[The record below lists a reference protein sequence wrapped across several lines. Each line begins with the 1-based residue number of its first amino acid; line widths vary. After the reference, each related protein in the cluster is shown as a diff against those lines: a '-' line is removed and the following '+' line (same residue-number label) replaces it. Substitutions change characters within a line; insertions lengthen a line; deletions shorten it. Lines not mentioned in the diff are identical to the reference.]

1 MDGADYMGKP
11 VRIANP
17 HYLLWMILLVLLA
30 CLLAVLATAK
40 NMSSSGKM
48 AAVHAEQVVTQ
59 TAKPLPIGEKN
70 KSAISLDTPKN
81 TVELQRVDPRA
92 PLSQIAA
99 PVPPAPPKPVAD
111 LPKKWRQVGNSYASA
126 AGIIEAGTVSITL
139 AGLDTLTVDETCTA
153 PSGEVW
159 PCGMVART
167 AFRSYLRSRTLNCEL
182 PEGLIDTAIATEC
195 LLAGEDPAKWL
206 VQNGWAWAN
215 KGGPYGGDGEN
226 AKQQGRGIYGS
237 PPR

>member
-1 MDGADYMGKP
+1 MDGTDYMGQP
-11 VRIANP
+11 IRIAVP
-17 HYLLWMILLVLLA
+17 RYLLWMVLLALLA
-30 CLLAVLATAK
+30 CLLAALSVAK
-40 NMSSSGKM
+40 NMANGVPKT
-48 AAVHAEQVVTQ
+48 AVHTEKN
-59 TAKPLPIGEKN
+59 AKLPPIGNENLAVKN
-70 KSAISLDTPKN
+70 LDTSKN

-99 PVPPAPPKPVAD
+99 PVPPAPPTPVAD
-111 LPKKWRQVGNSYASA
+111 LPKKWRQVGNGIASA

-167 AFRSYLRSRTLNCEL
+167 AFRGYLRSRTLNCEL
-182 PEGLIDTAIATEC
+182 PEGLIDTAIAAEC

-215 KGGPYGGDGEN
+215 KDGPYGGDGEL
-226 AKQQGRGIYGS
+226 ARQQSKGIYGP

>member
-1 MDGADYMGKP
+1 MDGADYMGKS
-11 VRIANP
+11 VRVAVP
-17 HYLLWMILLVLLA
+17 HYLLWMVLLVLLA
-30 CLLAVLATAK
+30 CLFAALSTAK
-40 NMSSSGKM
+40 NMSVDAQKIANKTLQTRAQNSKPSVKSVENQ
-48 AAVHAEQVVTQ
+48 AAVNLTVS
-59 TAKPLPIGEKN
+59 KN
-70 KSAISLDTPKN
+70 I
-81 TVELQRVDPRA
+81 VELQRVAPRT

-99 PVPPAPPKPVAD
+99 PALPAPPKSVQN
-111 LPKKWRQVGNSYASA
+111 LPKKWHLVGNGIASA

-182 PEGLIDTAIATEC
+182 PEGLIDTAIASEC

-215 KGGPYGGDGEN
+215 KDGPYGSDGDI
-226 AKQQGRGIYGS
+226 AKEQGKGIYGP

>member
-17 HYLLWMILLVLLA
+17 HTLLWMILLVLLA
-30 CLLAVLATAK
+30 CLLAVLSTAK

-48 AAVHAEQVVTQ
+48 AAVHTEQVVTQ
-59 TAKPLPIGEKN
+59 TAKPLLLDEEN
-70 KSAISLDTPKN
+70 DAAESLDLPKN

-99 PVPPAPPKPVAD
+99 PAPPAPPKAVED
-111 LPKKWRQVGNSYASA
+111 LPKKWRQVGNGIASA

-139 AGLDTLTVDETCTA
+139 AGLDTLTAEETCTA

-167 AFRSYLRSRTLNCEL
+167 AFRSYLRSRTLNCQL
-182 PEGLIDTAIATEC
+182 PEGLIDTAIAAEC

-215 KGGPYGGDGEN
+215 KDGPYGGDGEL
-226 AKQQGRGIYGS
+226 ARQQSRGIYGP

>member
-11 VRIANP
+11 VRIAGP
-17 HYLLWMILLVLLA
+17 YYLLWMILLALLA
-30 CLLAVLATAK
+30 CLLAVLSAAK
-40 NMSSSGKM
+40 NMSN
-48 AAVHAEQVVTQ
+48 HAPNVAIQTEQVVAQ
-59 TAKPLPIGEKN
+59 NAEPLLVDEENQATKI
-70 KSAISLDTPKN
+70 LDVSKN
-81 TVELQRVDPRA
+81 TVELQRVEPRA

-99 PVPPAPPKPVAD
+99 PAPPAPPKPVAD
-111 LPKKWRQVGNSYASA
+111 LPKKWRQVGNGIASA

-167 AFRSYLRSRTLNCEL
+167 AFRSYLRSRTLNCQL
-182 PEGLIDTAIATEC
+182 PEGLIDTAIAAEC

-215 KGGPYGGDGEN
+215 KDGPYGSDGEN
-226 AKQQGRGIYGS
+226 AKQQSKGIYGP

>member
-1 MDGADYMGKP
+1 MDGTDYMGQP
-11 VRIANP
+11 IRIVVP
-17 HYLLWMILLVLLA
+17 RYLLWMVLLALLA

-40 NMSSSGKM
+40 NMSNSVKM
-48 AAVHAEQVVTQ
+48 AVVYTEQALPQ
-59 TAKPLPIGEKN
+59 NAKPLLTDEENQATKI
-70 KSAISLDTPKN
+70 LDTAKN
-81 TVELQRVDPRA
+81 TVELQRVEPRA

-99 PVPPAPPKPVAD
+99 PALPAPPKSVED
-111 LPKKWRQVGNSYASA
+111 LPKKWRQVGNGIASA

-182 PEGLIDTAIATEC
+182 PEGLIDTAIAAEC

-215 KGGPYGGDGEN
+215 KDGLYGGDGEL
-226 AKQQGRGIYGS
+226 ARQQSKGIYGP

>member
-17 HYLLWMILLVLLA
+17 HYLLWVILLVLLA

-48 AAVHAEQVVTQ
+48 AAVHTEQVVTQ
-59 TAKPLPIGEKN
+59 TAKPLPIGEKSN
-70 KSAISLDTPKN
+70 VTNNLDRPKN
-81 TVELQRVDPRA
+81 TVELQRVEPRA

-99 PVPPAPPKPVAD
+99 PALPAPPKPVED
-111 LPKKWRQVGNSYASA
+111 LPKKWRQVGNGIASA

-139 AGLDTLTVDETCTA
+139 AGLDTLTAEETCTA

-182 PEGLIDTAIATEC
+182 PEGLIDTAIASEC

-215 KGGPYGGDGEN
+215 KDGPYGGNGEI
-226 AKQQGRGIYGS
+226 AKEQGKGIYGA